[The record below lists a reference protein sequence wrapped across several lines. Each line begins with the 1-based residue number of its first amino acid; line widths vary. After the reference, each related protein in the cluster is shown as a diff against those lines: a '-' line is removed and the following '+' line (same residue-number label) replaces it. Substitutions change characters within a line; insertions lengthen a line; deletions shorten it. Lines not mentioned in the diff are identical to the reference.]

1 MFWTLY
7 KFVLSLYPMLKSD
20 MSQGDQL
27 LTTLTHLEVYLPAVS
42 ERQSGRLVETL
53 TVVTEGTNRH
63 FFLLIFIEQL
73 KK

>member
-7 KFVLSLYPMLKSD
+7 KFVLSLYPMPKSD

-42 ERQSGRLVETL
+42 ERQCSRLVETL
-53 TVVTEGTNRH
+53 TVITEGMNR
-63 FFLLIFIEQL
+63 FFFNLY
-73 KK
+73 